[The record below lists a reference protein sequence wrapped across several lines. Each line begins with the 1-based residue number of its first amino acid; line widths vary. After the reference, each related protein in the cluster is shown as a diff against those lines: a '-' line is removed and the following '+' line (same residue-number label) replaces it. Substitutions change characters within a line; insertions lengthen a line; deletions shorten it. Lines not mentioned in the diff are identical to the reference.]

1 MAISR
6 SQLLKELLPGLNA
19 LFGMEYARY
28 GEEHKEVYA
37 TETSE
42 RSFEEETK
50 LSGFSAAPVKSEGA
64 AIAYDNAQEAFT
76 ARYTHETIAYG
87 FAITEEAIEDNL
99 YDSLSARYTK
109 SLARSMSY
117 TKQTKAAAV
126 LNNGFTNSSQYYGGD
141 GVPLFSTSHP
151 LISGGVNSNR
161 PATGADLN
169 ETSLENAV
177 IQIAAWTD
185 ERGLLIAAKPRK
197 LIVPPALMFVATR
210 LLDTELRVSTA
221 DNDINALKFMGS
233 IPEGYTV
240 NHFLTDTNAWFLTT
254 DVPNGMKH
262 FIRIPMGTSM
272 DGDFDTG
279 NVRYKARERYSFGW
293 SDPLGMFGSP
303 GSS

>member
-6 SQLLKELLPGLNA
+6 AQLLKELLPGLNA
-19 LFGMEYARY
+19 LFGLEYSRY
-28 GEEHKEVYA
+28 GEEHQELYE
-37 TETSE
+37 TEKSE

-50 LSGFSAAPVKSEGA
+50 LSGFSAAPVKNEGQ

-76 ARYTHETIAYG
+76 ARYNHETIALG
-87 FAITEEAIEDNL
+87 FSITEEAIEDNL

-109 SLARSMSY
+109 ALARAMAY
-117 TKQTKAAAV
+117 TKQVKAASV
-126 LNNGFTNSSQYYGGD
+126 INNGFNSAFPGGD
-141 GVPLFSTSHP
+141 GVSLFNSAHP
-151 LISGGVNSNR
+151 LVSGGTNSNT
-161 PATGADLN
+161 PSTAADLN

-197 LIVPPALMFVATR
+197 LIIPPSLMFVATR
-210 LLDTELRVSTA
+210 LLETSLRVGTT
-221 DNDINALKFMGS
+221 DNDINALKNNGA

-240 NHFLTDTNAWFLTT
+240 NHFLTDSNGWYLTT
-254 DVPNGMKH
+254 DVPNGLKH
-262 FIRIPMGTSM
+262 FERMPLTNSM

-293 SDPLGMFGSP
+293 SDPLGVFGSP

>member
-6 SQLLKELLPGLNA
+6 AQLLKELLPGLNA

-28 GEEHKEVYA
+28 GEEHKEIYE

-50 LSGFSAAPVKSEGA
+50 LSGFSAAPVKNEGS
-64 AIAYDNAQEAFT
+64 AIAYDNAQEAWST
-76 ARYTHETIAYG
+76 RYTHETIALG
-87 FAITEEAIEDNL
+87 FSITEEAIEDNL

-109 SLARSMSY
+109 SLARAMAY
-117 TKQTKAAAV
+117 TKQVKAAAV
-126 LNNGFTNSSQYYGGD
+126 LNNGFSSSYPGGD
-141 GVPLFSTSHP
+141 GVSLFNANHP
-151 LISGGVNSNR
+151 LISGGTNSNT
-161 PATGADLN
+161 PTTQVDLN
-169 ETSLENAV
+169 ETSLEAAV

-185 ERGLLIAAKPRK
+185 ERGLLIAAKPKK
-197 LIVPPALMFVATR
+197 LVVPPALMFTAKR
-210 LLDTELRVSTA
+210 LLDTELRVATA
-221 DNDINALKFMGS
+221 DNDINAIKQMGA

-254 DVPNGMKH
+254 DVPNGLKH
-262 FIRIPMGTSM
+262 FVRTPLQNSM

-293 SDPLGMFGSP
+293 SDPLGMW
-303 GSS
+303 GSSGST

>member
-6 SQLLKELLPGLNA
+6 AQLLKELLPGLNA

-28 GEEHKEVYA
+28 GEEHKEMYE

-50 LSGFSAAPVKSEGA
+50 LSGFSAAPVKNEGS
-64 AIAYDNAQEAFT
+64 AIAYDNAQEAWT
-76 ARYTHETIAYG
+76 TRYNHETIALG
-87 FAITEEAIEDNL
+87 FSITEEAIEDNL

-109 SLARSMSY
+109 GLARAMAY
-117 TKQTKAAAV
+117 TKQVKAAATI
-126 LNNGFTNSSQYYGGD
+126 NNGFSAAYPGGD
-141 GVPLFSTSHP
+141 GVALFSTAHP
-151 LISGGVNSNR
+151 LVSGGTNSNR
-161 PATGADLN
+161 PSTAADLN

-185 ERGLLIAAKPRK
+185 ERGLLIAAKPKK
-197 LIVPPALMFVATR
+197 LIVPPALQFVATR
-210 LLDTELRVSTA
+210 LLETNLRVGTT
-221 DNDINALKFMGS
+221 DNDINALKNNGS
-233 IPEGYTV
+233 IPEGYTI
-240 NHFLTDTNAWFLTT
+240 NHYLTDTNGWYLTT
-254 DVPNGMKH
+254 DVPNGLKH
-262 FIRIPMGTSM
+262 FVRSPLANSM

-293 SDPLGMFGSP
+293 SDPLGIFGSP